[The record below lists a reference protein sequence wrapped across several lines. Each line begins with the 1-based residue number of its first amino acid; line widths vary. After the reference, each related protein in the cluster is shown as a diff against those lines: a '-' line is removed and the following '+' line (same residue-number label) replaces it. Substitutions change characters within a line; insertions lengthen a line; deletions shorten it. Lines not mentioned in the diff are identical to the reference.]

1 MAYIFAELLGSL
13 ALSGIIR
20 ALILYLYKKYDGK
33 SHWVIANLSTAI
45 LRTLFVVPR
54 LLESPYVVLDISVM
68 LVIYFLEQQVWFLY
82 DYIQQ
87 RRGNKAAGWGLIFGI
102 IIGGVL
108 WLFVLRLFTFYISSM
123 FMSI

>member
-1 MAYIFAELLGSL
+1 MTYIFAELLGSL

-20 ALILYLYKKYDGK
+20 ALILYLLKKHDGK
-33 SHWVIANLSTAI
+33 THWIIANTGTAI

-54 LLESPYVVLDISVM
+54 LLSSPYAVLDISIM
-68 LVIYFLEQQVWFLY
+68 LVIYFLEQLIWFLY

-87 RRGNKAAGWGLIFGI
+87 RRGYKAAGWGLIFGI

-108 WLFVLRLFTFYISSM
+108 WLFVLRLLTFYVSSIL
-123 FMSI
+123 MSI

>member
-1 MAYIFAELLGSL
+1 MTYIFAELLGSL

-20 ALILYLYKKYDGK
+20 ALILYLLKKYDGK
-33 SHWVIANLSTAI
+33 AHWIIANISTAI

-54 LLESPYVVLDISVM
+54 LLISPYAVLDISIM
-68 LVIYFLEQQVWFLY
+68 LVIYFLEQLVWFLY

-87 RRGNKAAGWGLIFGI
+87 RRNYKAAGWGLIFGI

-108 WLFVLRLFTFYISSM
+108 WLFVLRLLTFYVSSM